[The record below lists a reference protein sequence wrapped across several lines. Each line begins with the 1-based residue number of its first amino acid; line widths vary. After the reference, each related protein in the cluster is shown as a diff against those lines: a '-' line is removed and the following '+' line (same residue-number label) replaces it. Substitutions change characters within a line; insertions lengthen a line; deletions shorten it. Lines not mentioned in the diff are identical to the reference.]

1 MTRLVFPSP
10 LIDCARAAMKT
21 SQLETCGVFF
31 THAAL
36 GDRQLICSSEVAP
49 EEAYQVRTEEAA
61 ELSAQYVFDVVA
73 RARKSKSGIVFA
85 HSHPHD
91 AQKLAFSQTDNEG
104 EAALASYLDV
114 RLPDRVHAALLLG
127 RQGMTARHMATG
139 AAIGTEEIGPHVQF
153 ALPAADAGSSAY
165 KEIYDRQVRA
175 FGLAGQRILD
185 RLTVALVGLGGTG
198 SIIALELAYLGV
210 RRFLLIDPQT
220 LDTTNR
226 NRVVGSRPG
235 DIGTS
240 KVEIA
245 KRQILE
251 INSAAMVETDANAM
265 GVLDPACAGK
275 LRVANFVFACTDS
288 HASRAMVS
296 KFCYQYLIPGI
307 DVGVDINAPDGSVYA
322 ITGRTQ
328 MMSPGLPCLVCT
340 DSISPNAIRKE
351 LMSPEQRAADPYF
364 SAQSEPQPAV
374 ISLNG
379 TMCSLAVT
387 MFLSATVGIP
397 MEARYQR
404 YDGVKGVVRRVV
416 GSAASDCIVC
426 SPSGVLGRG
435 DSLPVSLQ

>member
-1 MTRLVFPSP
+1 MTRLVFPVP
-10 LIDCARAAMKT
+10 FIAPVREAMAT
-21 SQLETCGVFF
+21 PLETCAIFF
-31 THAAL
+31 THVGS
-36 GDRQLICSSEVAP
+36 GDRLLVNSGGLVPDQ
-49 EEAYQVRTEEAA
+49 AYRVRTKVAA
-61 ELSAQYVFDVVA
+61 ELDADYVFEAVA
-73 RARKSKSGIVFA
+73 HARKSRAGIVFA
-85 HSHPHD
+85 HSHPHED
-91 AQKLAFSQTDNEG
+91 DTPAFSRRDSEG
-104 EAALASYLDV
+104 EAALSAYLNA
-114 RLPDRVHAALLLG
+114 RLPNGAHAALVVG
-127 RQGMTARHMATG
+127 PHGMTARRLATEETF
-139 AAIGTEEIGPHVQF
+139 AIDEIGPSIRY
-153 ALPAADAGSSAY
+153 ASLASDGGSSAY
-165 KEIYDRQVRA
+165 QEIYDRQVRA
-175 FGLAGQRILD
+175 FGAAGQRILD

-210 RRFLLIDPQT
+210 RRFLLIDPEK

-226 NRVVGSRPG
+226 NRVAGSRPG
-235 DIGTS
+235 DVDTL

-251 INSAAMVETDANAM
+251 INPAAIVDTDASAT

-275 LRVANFVFACTDS
+275 LRAADFVFACTDS

-296 KFCYQYLIPGI
+296 KLCYQYLIPGI
-307 DVGVDINAPDGSVYA
+307 DVGVDINAPAGAIHA

-340 DSISPNAIRKE
+340 DSISPDAIRRE

-379 TMCSLAVT
+379 TMCSLAIT
-387 MFLSATVGIP
+387 MFLSAVVGIP

-404 YDGVKGVVRRVV
+404 YDGVKGVVRRAV

-426 SPSGVLGRG
+426 SPSGALGRG
-435 DSLPVSLQ
+435 DSLSVSLQ

>member
-1 MTRLVFPSP
+1 MTRLVFPAP
-10 LIDCARAAMKT
+10 LIDHVRTAMAAT
-21 SQLETCGVFF
+21 PLETCAVFF
-31 THAAL
+31 THAAAGERL
-36 GDRQLICSSEVAP
+36 LVGSGELAP
-49 EEAYQVRTEEAA
+49 DKAYRVRTEKAA
-61 ELSAQYVFDVVA
+61 ELSAEYVSEAVT
-73 RARKSKSGIVFA
+73 RARHGRAGIVFA
-85 HSHPHD
+85 HSHPHE
-91 AQKLAFSQTDNEG
+91 AHAPAFSRRDSEG
-104 EAALASYLDV
+104 EALLDV
-114 RLPDRVHAALLLG
+114 YLNARLPDCAHAALVVG
-127 RQGMTARHMATG
+127 REGMTARHLASGETME
-139 AAIGTEEIGPHVQF
+139 IEEIGPRIRF
-153 ALPAADAGSSAY
+153 ALPASEAGSSAY
-165 KEIYDRQVRA
+165 EEIYDRQVRA
-175 FGLAGQRILD
+175 FGAAGQRILD

-198 SIIALELAYLGV
+198 SITALELAYLGV

-220 LDTTNR
+220 LDATNR

-235 DIGTS
+235 DVGTA

-251 INSAAMVETDANAM
+251 INPAAIVETDASAM

-275 LRVANFVFACTDS
+275 LRLVDFVFACTDS

-296 KFCYQYLIPGI
+296 KLCYQYLIPGI
-307 DVGVDINAPDGSVYA
+307 DVGVDISAPDGAVHA

-340 DSISPNAIRKE
+340 DSISPDAIRQE

-374 ISLNG
+374 VSLNG
-379 TMCSLAVT
+379 TMCSLAIT
-387 MFLSATVGIP
+387 MFLSAVVGIP

-404 YDGVKGVVRRVV
+404 YDGIKGVVRRAL

-426 SPSGVLGRG
+426 SPSGAFGRG